1 MSRILRRPM
10 FRGGRVDSR
19 GTGITSGLMDE
30 PRVEAQKGL
39 FLDPSFTYSAG
50 MGLMSDPNL
59 SMSKTPQRYLDTM
72 DYINLTGSLIDK
84 DIMPSIMGEAE
95 VEEPSTAEEL
105 AKFSKDIKDL
115 TGATFVEL
123 TQKAKEEEEERKRRL
138 DVGGIEDFDIEKAR
152 LQQKAYEEFKKQKE
166 AKDVESKETEPATDA
181 QSKEDATIEA
191 YLKAIRGDDE
201 PEINLEDLYA
211 DRLKAA
217 KRGDIADI
225 LLGISAGALEEGTLT
240 GAAKGAVEAARK
252 TGKSEV
258 LKDQIKALETQMKIA
273 DRTGNIKQKRALEQ
287 ILFAAKSKQPDF
299 KPSEFEKR
307 TKFLVEQGYS
317 SDTAMRLALKQP
329 ATLEEQI
336 QDLTKNSLTGE
347 TTPEIFQSAVR
358 MFYMDKYK
366 GELPIESISQDPNGT
381 AVAEVSDGIYS
392 DSANGNVYT
401 VKDKVVTQ
409 IRG

>member
-30 PRVEAQKGL
+30 PRVEAQQGL
-39 FLDPSFTYSAG
+39 FVGMDPRYSGFGTQQPTVTSEDLIRSYTPSGIPQYLQDLYQSNVSQIVDDKRFPTITKEDDDETIISNYPPIDRLAESF
-50 MGLMSDPNL
+50 NL
-59 SMSKTPQRYLDTM
+59 SAKKDKE
-72 DYINLTGSLIDK
+72 DILI
-84 DIMPSIMGEAE
+84 P
-95 VEEPSTAEEL
+95 
-105 AKFSKDIKDL
+105 
-115 TGATFVEL
+115 
-123 TQKAKEEEEERKRRL
+123 KAKPELK
-138 DVGGIEDFDIEKAR
+138 DTGISDLEKDTSD
-152 LQQKAYEEFKKQKE
+152 LKKDTSDLE
-166 AKDVESKETEPATDA
+166 KDDTD
-181 QSKEDATIEA
+181 
-191 YLKAIRGDDE
+191 
-201 PEINLEDLYA
+201 INLEDLYA

-240 GAAKGAVEAARK
+240 GAAKGAVEAARQAS
-252 TGKSEV
+252 KSEA

-273 DRTGNIKQKRALEQ
+273 DRAGNIKQKRALEQ